1 MEEPQPSPN
10 PTHPIPGGGNPIE
23 INTGDLHSKPE
34 VDIGTQPSSPPSE
47 NPSNPPHPEIV
58 PDPGREEPPSPDTQ
72 PQ

>member
-34 VDIGTQPSSPPSE
+34 VEIGTTPAQPPSG
-47 NPSNPPHPEIV
+47 PPNPEIV
-58 PDPGREEPPSPDTQ
+58 PGPEKEEPPAPEPEPERQ
-72 PQ
+72 

>member
-1 MEEPQPSPN
+1 MEETPQPSPN

-34 VDIGTQPSSPPSE
+34 VDIGSTPSPEQDP
-47 NPSNPPHPEIV
+47 NPEIV
-58 PDPGREEPPSPDTQ
+58 PEPEREEPPGPDTN